1 MSNISEEMQISDPY
15 FMAYHILSTAL
26 RSKNMHEDIPKTLYM
41 AKLFFNADDVILY
54 KQNENGDY
62 IHKYNSA
69 LMSFNPALITTCLI
83 LWTKFKVPSFLK
95 LNSKFVIPFLN
106 SSKLPCLT
114 IFSISK
120 YGLNSSKSTTLFDF
134 IKLLISGIS
143 PISNW
148 TNIKYLFTKFLKPSP
163 VFSGAFLKE
172 LDKCV

>member
-69 LMSFNPALITTCLI
+69 LMSFNPALITT
-83 LWTKFKVPSFLK
+83 V
-95 LNSKFVIPFLN
+95 LNSAKRTIPMPYRRIYAL
-106 SSKLPCLT
+106 LQCRC
-114 IFSISK
+114 
-120 YGLNSSKSTTLFDF
+120 STAYPRE
-134 IKLLISGIS
+134 SAS
-143 PISNW
+143 
-148 TNIKYLFTKFLKPSP
+148 
-163 VFSGAFLKE
+163 A
-172 LDKCV
+172 